1 MDKLPNTKYI
11 VIGILVINV
20 LILSTQLNFIDL
32 FDSYIFKRIPISRSK
47 EQQKYI
53 FYECSG
59 NSLCGGLVDRFKGI
73 INAYAWALFTNRQL
87 IVKVTKPCDFVN
99 LMVPSQINWNINLD
113 QLVKYGDL
121 KANYTMHKINE
132 LDSFSYK
139 SDLTNMDII
148 NYQNESDVIS
158 VFTNLEWI
166 SAYARNKYA
175 KVIIN
180 EIQTI

>member
-1 MDKLPNTKYI
+1 MNKLQKRRYI
-11 VIGILVINV
+11 VLVINFLIFVMTMRVFDLTTLNINFTRSNEQRKYV
-20 LILSTQLNFIDL
+20 L
-32 FDSYIFKRIPISRSK
+32 
-47 EQQKYI
+47 
-53 FYECSG
+53 YECSRQG
-59 NSLCGGLVDRFKGI
+59 LCGGLVDRFKGI

-87 IVKVTKPCDFVN
+87 IIKMTKPCDFVN
-99 LMVPSQINWNINLD
+99 LMVPNQINWDIDLD
-113 QLVKYGDL
+113 QIVKYGDL
-121 KANYTMHKINE
+121 KANYTIHKINQ